1 MSVCLCTK
9 IADEIGLQ
17 LSNPALQCEMRNLLL
32 LLKLTE
38 SLVLDIDKHGSR
50 IAMIFFGQVATKI

>member
-1 MSVCLCTK
+1 MSCTK

-17 LSNPALQCEMRNLLL
+17 LSNPALQCKMRNLLL
-32 LLKLTE
+32 LSKLTE
-38 SLVLDIDKHGSR
+38 SLVLDIDKLRSR